1 MSDTDRILKVE
12 ICDDLQPEL
21 LAKAVEFFKSNFPS
35 DAIKPIDLD
44 FFKSKLGETNTFGSG
59 YFSIAS
65 HQGKVVGTC
74 TAVRKRVVI
83 ENNIVD
89 IVEIGD
95 TFTSPNYRKNCYF
108 EVPYPGTKSK
118 DDYLNK
124 SIFGRLATE
133 TLDRARLGGSKYVFG
148 TPNLQA
154 KLSWLK
160 RMEFKLVDKNEIFR
174 VSAATK
180 LYSLYNK
187 NKLFTLIS
195 RIYLSTSQFICL
207 IRIKNYRLRLVQD
220 KKQIIFDFEPKYFQ
234 QENTIS
240 IKNDPQ
246 YLENRYCSN
255 PDKEYEVVRITAK
268 KTGKSCGYLFFYR
281 NVRVDGFTL
290 LMLSKSLFAN
300 EEMFKLKLPL
310 SRLACKLLPDYH
322 NLSVWIDRKITNP
335 RSAFLY
341 GFASKVSGVDIVGRQ
356 LDTSELNLEKY
367 GFSNFDYGDSDLG

>member
-1 MSDTDRILKVE
+1 VSDVERILKVE
-12 ICDDLQPEL
+12 IYDGLQPEH

-35 DAIKPIDLD
+35 DSVKPIDIN
-44 FFKSKLGETNTFGSG
+44 FFKSKLGEANPFGSG
-59 YFSIAS
+59 YFSVAS

-74 TAVRKRVVI
+74 TAVRKRIVV
-83 ENNIVD
+83 ENEIVD

-108 EVPYPGTKSK
+108 EDLYPETKSK
-118 DDYLNK
+118 NDYLNK

-133 TLDRARLGGSKYVFG
+133 TLDRARLGGSRYVFG

-160 RMEFKLVDKNEIFR
+160 RMDFKLVDQNEIFR

-187 NKLFTLIS
+187 NKLFTLVS
-195 RIYLSTSQFICL
+195 RIYLSTSYFFCL
-207 IRIKNYRLRLVQD
+207 LRVRNYRLSFVQD
-220 KKQIIFDFEPKYFQ
+220 KSEVILDFEPRYFQ
-234 QENTIS
+234 QKNSFS
-240 IKNDPQ
+240 IENDPK
-246 YLENRYCSN
+246 YLENRFCSN
-255 PDKEYEVVRITAK
+255 SDKEYEIIRISAK

-281 NVRVDGFTL
+281 NTRADGFTL
-290 LMLSKSLFAN
+290 LMLSKSLFSD
-300 EEMFKLKLPL
+300 EEMFKLKLPF
-310 SRLACKLLPDYH
+310 SRIACKYLPDYH
-322 NLSVWIDRKITNP
+322 NLSVWLDRKITNP

-341 GFASKVSGVDIVGRQ
+341 GFASKILEVDIVGRQ
-356 LDTSELNLEKY
+356 LDTSNLKLEKY